1 MAVTKQVLL
10 ALVVALAIG
19 TLPAL
24 GADMDPT
31 DRWQS
36 QTGESRYDFFICG
49 GNGALCAKLAW
60 LRPDAVNKDTTP
72 FLGKLVIDHARHT
85 AVNRWRGTVH
95 ALGKTAEGIL
105 TLVDG
110 KTFKLTGCVGPACGS
125 FELHKV

>member
-1 MAVTKQVLL
+1 MSLKKSMLVATAL
-10 ALVVALAIG
+10 ALSVG
-19 TLPAL
+19 TLPAVA
-24 GADMDPT
+24 ADMNPT
-31 DRWQS
+31 GRWQS
-36 QTGESRYDFFICG
+36 QTGESRYDMFICG
-49 GNGALCAKLAW
+49 DHGALCAKLVW
-60 LRPDAVNKDTTP
+60 LRPDVVNKDTTAY
-72 FLGKLVIDHARHT
+72 LGKLVIDHAKHT